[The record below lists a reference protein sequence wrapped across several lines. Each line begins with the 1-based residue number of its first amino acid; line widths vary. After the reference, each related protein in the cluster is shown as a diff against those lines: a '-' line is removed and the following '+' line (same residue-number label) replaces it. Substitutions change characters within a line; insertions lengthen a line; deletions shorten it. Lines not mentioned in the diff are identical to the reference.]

1 MAAVAPATEMGIFRQ
16 FSFLSFHTAMDAFTA
31 VTNADPAGIIP
42 VSHDVIN
49 NLVQVS
55 EVDGN
60 TVQEMLRA
68 AGINVE
74 GETVSLPLQEVW
86 VAETFEPLDYGFED
100 YVDEEHGL
108 FRCAA

>member
-1 MAAVAPATEMGIFRQ
+1 MAAATPATEMGIFRQ
-16 FSFLSFHTAMDAFTA
+16 FSFLSFHTALDAFTGVA
-31 VTNADPAGIIP
+31 KADPAAIIP

-60 TVQEMLRA
+60 TAQEMLRA

-74 GETVSLPLQEVW
+74 GETVSLRLQEVW
-86 VAETFEPLDYGFED
+86 VAEPFEPLEGGSED
-100 YVDEEHGL
+100 YVDEDHGL
-108 FRCAA
+108 FLLAA

>member
-1 MAAVAPATEMGIFRQ
+1 MGIIRQ
-16 FSFLSFHTAMDAFTA
+16 FSFLSFHTALDAFTA

-42 VSHDVIN
+42 LSHDVIN

-86 VAETFEPLDYGFED
+86 VFEPLAPLDDGFED

-108 FRCAA
+108 FRCGA

>member
-1 MAAVAPATEMGIFRQ
+1 MAAAAPATEMGIFRQ
-16 FSFLSFHTAMDAFTA
+16 FSFLSFHTALDAFMA
-31 VTNADPAGIIP
+31 VTKDDPTGMIP
-42 VSHDVIN
+42 ISHDVIN

-55 EVDGN
+55 KVDGN

-108 FRCAA
+108 FHCAA

>member
-1 MAAVAPATEMGIFRQ
+1 MAAAAPATEMGMFRQ

-49 NLVQVS
+49 NMVQVS

-74 GETVSLPLQEVW
+74 GETVSLPLQDVW
-86 VAETFEPLDYGFED
+86 VIEAFETPDYAFED
-100 YVDEEHGL
+100 YIDEEHGL